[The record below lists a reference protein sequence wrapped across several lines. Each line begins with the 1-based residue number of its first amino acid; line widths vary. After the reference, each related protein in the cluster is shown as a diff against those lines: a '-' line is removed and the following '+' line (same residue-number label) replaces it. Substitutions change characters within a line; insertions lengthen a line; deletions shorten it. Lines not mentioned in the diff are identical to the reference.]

1 MIANCQIY
9 YYTSIKGT
17 NPAKEF
23 LDSLQKIQKAK
34 VFRVFK
40 VYQQYELS
48 SIIPHTKKLK
58 GSPLWEIRIRGKD
71 NIRILYAVYT
81 EKSILILH
89 GFVKKTQKTPQ
100 KEMDIALERYRDW
113 KRRY

>member
-1 MIANCQIY
+1 MIANRQIY
-9 YYTSIKGT
+9 YYTSINGA

-34 VFRVFK
+34 VFRIFK
-40 VYQQYELS
+40 VYQQYGLT

-71 NIRILYAVYT
+71 NIRLLYAVYT
-81 EKSILILH
+81 QKAILILH
-89 GFVKKTQKTPQ
+89 GFVKKTQQTPQ
-100 KEMDIALERYRDW
+100 KEMDIALERYKDW
-113 KRRY
+113 KNRY